1 MILAAL
7 VLLAIGIILVL
18 SIVVRAINARV
29 GVVSAK
35 PAPFSIHYSWV
46 IVAVLAVVQ
55 IFGSSIFFVA
65 GVMVAPLS
73 DEGGDFGWNVSII
86 GAGIAVYY
94 LASAIYAP
102 ISGHLGD
109 RFGAR
114 RMMLAGIVMYGL
126 GMASLAFVTEIW
138 QFFLFYSMF
147 MSATASIT
155 MVPLMASIT
164 GWFRRRLGV
173 GIGILWAVGG
183 IGTAILAPLIADML
197 DVVGWR
203 NTFLYLG
210 IGGSSIMLLVWP
222 FIRSKPADIG
232 IEPYGTRD
240 TDPRPTPMSPAMTKL
255 RLKVF
260 NQHMRRTHAFWDLP
274 LIHGLG
280 CAGHGIVLIFVV
292 PAAVEQGI
300 SLTSAAYILSILSL
314 VSILSR
320 LGAPILAEIHGPRKL
335 MVASLLIQGLTVPI
349 LFVAGDLWV
358 FYLFAVVFGFGFG
371 GEWTS
376 YLEINRRYFG
386 DGPMGGAYGWQ
397 MTGAMVGHAVT
408 TALAGLVLFATDGSY
423 FTLFAL
429 SAAFSLTGVVVIAL
443 LDPTDHV
450 LIPNWEDSL
459 PPEAR
464 SVPAPAPDVAPS
476 PGPGP
481 APGSAPGPAVA
492 GGED

>member
-7 VLLAIGIILVL
+7 VLLAVGAILVL
-18 SIVVRAINARV
+18 GVGVRAINSRV
-29 GVVSAK
+29 GVVSVN
-35 PAPFSIHYSWV
+35 PVPFRIHYSWV
-46 IVAVLAVVQ
+46 IVGVLAVVQ

-73 DEGGDFGWNVSII
+73 DENGGFGWNVGVI
-86 GAGIAVYY
+86 GAGIACYY
-94 LASAIYAP
+94 LFSAIYAP
-102 ISGHLGD
+102 ISGNLGD
-109 RFGAR
+109 RYGAR
-114 RMMLAGIVMYGL
+114 RMMLAGIVMYGVGMVAL
-126 GMASLAFVTEIW
+126 GFVTHIW
-138 QFFLFYSMF
+138 QFFLFYSVF

-164 GWFRRRLGV
+164 GWFRRRLGI

-183 IGTAILAPLIADML
+183 IGTAILAPLIADMF

-203 NTFLYLG
+203 NTFVFLG
-210 IGGSSIMLLVWP
+210 LAGSGIMLLLWP
-222 FIRSKPADIG
+222 LIRSKPADIG
-232 IEPYGTRD
+232 ILPYGTLD
-240 TDPRPTPMSPAMTKL
+240 TDPKTAPMSPSVMKL

-260 NQHMRRTHAFWDLP
+260 NQHMRGTHAFWDLP

-292 PAAVEQGI
+292 PMAVERGI
-300 SLTSAAYILSILSL
+300 DLTTAAYILSILSL

-320 LGAPILAEIHGPRKL
+320 LGAPILAEIHGPKKL
-335 MVASLLIQGLTVPI
+335 MLASLLIQGITVPI
-349 LFVAGDLWV
+349 LFVANDPWV
-358 FYLFAVVFGFGFG
+358 FYVFAVVFGFGFG

-408 TALAGLVLFATDGSY
+408 TALAGLVLVATGGSY
-423 FTLFAL
+423 NTVFAL
-429 SAAFSLTGVVVIAL
+429 SAAFSLIGVVVITL

-464 SVPAPAPDVAPS
+464 SSHYIPPTAEDA
-476 PGPGP
+476 PGPE
-481 APGSAPGPAVA
+481 PGTATGPAVA

>member
-1 MILAAL
+1 MALAAL
-7 VLLAIGIILVL
+7 VILAVGIILVL
-18 SIVVRAINARV
+18 SIVVRAVNARV
-29 GVVSAK
+29 GAVGANPV
-35 PAPFSIHYSWV
+35 PLRIHYSWV

-73 DEGGDFGWNVSII
+73 EEGGDFGWNVGIV

-94 LASAIYAP
+94 LFSAIYAP

-114 RMMLAGIVMYGL
+114 RMMLAGIIMYGL
-126 GMASLAFVTEIW
+126 GMASLGFVSHVW
-138 QFFLFYSMF
+138 QFFLFYSVF

-183 IGTAILAPLIADML
+183 IGTAILAPLIADLL

-203 NTFLYLG
+203 NTFLYIG
-210 IGGSSIMLLVWP
+210 IGGSGIMLLLWP

-232 IEPYGTRD
+232 IEPYGSRD
-240 TDPRPTPMSPAMTKL
+240 SDPKPIPVSPEALKL

-260 NQHMRRTHAFWDLP
+260 NQNMRRTHAFWDLP

-292 PAAVEQGI
+292 PLAVDRGI
-300 SLTSAAYILSILSL
+300 DLTTAAYTLSILSL
-314 VSILSR
+314 VSIVSR
-320 LGAPILAEIHGPRKL
+320 LGSPILAEIYGPRK
-335 MVASLLIQGLTVPI
+335 MMAASLLIQGLTIPI
-349 LFVAGDLWV
+349 LFAASDPWV

-386 DGPMGGAYGWQ
+386 DGPMGSAYGWQ

-408 TALAGLVLFATDGSY
+408 TALAGFVLFATGSY
-423 FTLFAL
+423 IVVFAL
-429 SAAFSLTGVVVIAL
+429 SAAFSLIGVVVIAML
-443 LDPTDHV
+443 ESTAQV
-450 LIPNWEDSL
+450 LIPSWEDSL
-459 PPEAR
+459 PPEAE
-464 SVPAPAPDVAPS
+464 PS
-476 PGPGP
+476 LALGTGPGT
-481 APGSAPGPAVA
+481 AVA